1 MHSLC
6 QPLNSLKSMTYL
18 RFAMIDA
25 RLWCIEAEF
34 CSTWRQKDAPVWQL
48 ALG

>member
-1 MHSLC
+1 
-6 QPLNSLKSMTYL
+6 MTY
-18 RFAMIDA
+18 RQFAILDA

-34 CSTWRQKDAPVWQL
+34 CSTSRQKDAPVSRR